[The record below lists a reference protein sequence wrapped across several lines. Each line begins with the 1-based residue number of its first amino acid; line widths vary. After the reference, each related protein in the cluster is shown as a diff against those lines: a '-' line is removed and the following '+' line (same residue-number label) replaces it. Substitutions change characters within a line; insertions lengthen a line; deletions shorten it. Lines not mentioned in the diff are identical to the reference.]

1 MPLHRRRFVNLTA
14 TSATASVVTAA
25 RIGAAKAA
33 PRVKAVAFDGL
44 VFSISTLSSL

>member
-33 PRVKAVAFDGL
+33 PRSRLLRSTGL
-44 VFSISTLSSL
+44 SFSISTLSSL